1 MDETEQTLEQI
12 LESVKTFQDIPVILS
27 QSQSSSSWNTYL
39 ASRKATK
46 NRNRASHSENST
58 YALQCGK
65 THASPPSAGEAGKVG
80 HNKCCD
86 KKGKS

>member
-1 MDETEQTLEQI
+1 M
-12 LESVKTFQDIPVILS
+12 S
-27 QSQSSSSWNTYL
+27 QAIRDLHTQAQSSSSWEAYL
-39 ASRKATK
+39 ASRKALK
-46 NRNRASHSENST
+46 NRDRALHSKNST

-65 THASPPSAGEAGKVG
+65 THNGPPEAGEAGKVG